1 MSFCRTLTDYS
12 GEPLRLQE
20 QKDVNEFCTML
31 FDKLESLD
39 PRCDSFVSTLL
50 VLELILSTSAA
61 EKETLE
67 PIFDI
72 IRLLPEI

>member
-39 PRCDSFVSTLL
+39 PRCDSFFSLF
-50 VLELILSTSAA
+50 SS
-61 EKETLE
+61 
-67 PIFDI
+67 
-72 IRLLPEI
+72 

>member
-39 PRCDSFVSTLL
+39 PRCDSLVSTLL
-50 VLELILSTSAA
+50 ILSSCYQ
-61 EKETLE
+61 
-67 PIFDI
+67 
-72 IRLLPEI
+72 LLLQRKSRSNPF